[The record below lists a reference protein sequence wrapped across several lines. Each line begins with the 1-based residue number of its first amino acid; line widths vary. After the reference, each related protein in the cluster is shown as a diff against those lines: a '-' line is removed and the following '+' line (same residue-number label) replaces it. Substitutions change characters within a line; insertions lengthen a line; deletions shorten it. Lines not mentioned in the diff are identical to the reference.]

1 VILAFDTAAD
11 RCAVA
16 LCEPGGGLRAERVEQ
31 MRRGHA
37 DRLFPLIEDAMAEA
51 GAGWHDITRIA
62 VCTGPGSFTGIR
74 VGVAAARGLAL
85 SLGVPAVGITR
96 FEALALA
103 AIRARRFVWMPGD
116 LNVVGER
123 RSDAPQGAPGIAV
136 AIAARGGCYRQDFPP
151 DWPERGTPDEMRFSA
166 EGEAPPR
173 GALLAGDGWAAGQA
187 VSVAVAPQHLAR
199 LAADRAPGPSPAPC
213 YLRPA
218 DAAPPREAPPVL
230 LD

>member
-16 LCEPGGGLRAERVEQ
+16 LCEPGGQLCAERVEQ

-37 DRLFPLIEDAMAEA
+37 ERLFPLIEEAMAEA
-51 GAGWHDITRIA
+51 GAGWHDLTRIA

-103 AIRARRFVWMPGD
+103 AIRAPGAAGKGD
-116 LNVVGER
+116 VRAAG
-123 RSDAPQGAPGIAV
+123 SGGGPAIAV
-136 AIAARGGCYRQDFPP
+136 AIAAAGGRYLQDFPAG
-151 DWPERGTPDEMRFSA
+151 WPERGTPADMRFVA
-166 EGEAPPR
+166 QGEAPPP
-173 GALLAGDGWAAGQA
+173 GARLVGDGWAAGAMASGA
-187 VSVAVAPQHLAR
+187 VEPLYLAQ
-199 LAADRAPGPSPAPC
+199 LAADRAPGSSPAPC